1 MVFRLAVFCSL
12 ILALTA
18 DVSAQYDYV
27 SDSTSAAPNKKKK
40 PFNLKENLVFGG
52 NVGLAFGNITY
63 VQASPLVGVKIK
75 PDWTAGVGLDY
86 VFYGAQ
92 GFRNQSL
99 FGGSLWSRYFITNDI
114 FLTSQLQVMNRELYS
129 PREGY
134 YRANVNMLFL
144 GGGILLGERN
154 GFSMTISG
162 MFDVI
167 EDPNSPYTNPIIRV
181 GTAIGF

>member
-1 MVFRLAVFCSL
+1 MMFRVALILSL
-12 ILALTA
+12 ILVLSAPCL
-18 DVSAQYDYV
+18 AQYDYV
-27 SDSTSAAPNKKKK
+27 SDSTSTAADKKKK
-40 PFNLKENLVFGG
+40 PFILKENLVYAG

-63 VQASPLVGVKIK
+63 VQASPMVGVKIK
-75 PDWTAGVGLDY
+75 PDLTAGVGVDY
-86 VFYGAQ
+86 IFYGAQ

-99 FGGSLWSRYFITNDI
+99 YGGSLWSRYFVTNNI
-114 FLTSQLQVMNRELYS
+114 FLTSQYQVMNRELFS

-167 EDPNSPYTNPIIRV
+167 EDPNSPFTNPIIRV